1 MARTTRHHEGALDHT
16 KVVADGAH
24 RARENRVPYLS
35 LPCPPLIGRRPITS
49 QPHPTFSCFQRTSL
63 TPP

>member
-24 RARENRVPYLS
+24 RARE
-35 LPCPPLIGRRPITS
+35 TS
-49 QPHPTFSCFQRTSL
+49 GASRIYRYPA
-63 TPP
+63 TPPSILETLHPGKSVESFAYSKYRF